1 MLGDA
6 YLMGYNKFGKD
17 TTMSLKRLVTL
28 IYLILIIAHLVV
40 PLALAQEAG
49 KEVLVVDVT
58 GPVTPI
64 MLGLI
69 ERSIAE
75 ADTRNA
81 EALVLRLDTPGGS
94 VELTQ
99 RIIQAMIAAD
109 VPIVVYVW
117 PPGGHA
123 ASAGTFITLAS
134 HVAAMAPRTSIGAAS
149 PIEGS
154 GADIDETLRAKIQNI
169 LVADIKGLADRR
181 GEKALEWA
189 EQAITEAK
197 AASADEALDL
207 GVIDF
212 VAKDL
217 DDLLKQVDGF
227 KVEVAGEEVA
237 LATADADVNF
247 LKSTAIEDFL
257 GIITNP
263 TIALLLISIGSLAI
277 VYEIANPGGYM
288 SGVIGVICLVIGLY
302 ALGQLPVN
310 YAGLALIL
318 LALALFGAE
327 FFVHSHGALTTGGVV
342 AFIIGALILFNTPEF
357 TYQLPLPSI
366 VGIPAAIVVILAFAV
381 RKAWQ
386 ARRAKPVTGQE
397 GLLGSVGT
405 VKVALEPE
413 GSVFI
418 WGERWQATSA
428 NGQPIPAGERVRV
441 TAIDGLHL
449 KVEKVA

>member
-1 MLGDA
+1 MIKQIKQLI
-6 YLMGYNKFGKD
+6 
-17 TTMSLKRLVTL
+17 SL
-28 IYLILIIAHLVV
+28 IYIILVAMHLLA
-40 PLALAQEAG
+40 PLALAQETD

-64 MLGLI
+64 MLSRI

-75 ADTRNA
+75 ADTRQA
-81 EALVLRLDTPGGS
+81 EALIIRLDTPGGS

-99 RIIQAMIAAD
+99 RIIQALIAAD
-109 VPIVVYVW
+109 VPVVVYIW

-123 ASAGTFITLAS
+123 ASAGTFITLAG

-149 PIEGS
+149 PIDGS

-169 LVADIKGLADRR
+169 LVADIKGLANRR
-181 GEKALEWA
+181 GEKALAWA

-212 VAKDL
+212 IAPDL
-217 DDLLKQVDGF
+217 DDLLKQMDGF
-227 KVEVAGEEVA
+227 KVEVSGDEVI
-237 LATADADVNF
+237 LATADVQVNF
-247 LKSTAIEDFL
+247 LEATTVEELLSIL
-257 GIITNP
+257 TNP
-263 TIALLLISIGSLAI
+263 TIALFLISIGGLAI

-327 FFVHSHGALTTGGVV
+327 FFVHSHGALTAGGMA
-342 AFIIGALILFNTPEF
+342 AFIIGALILFNTDEF
-357 TYQLPLPSI
+357 TYQLPWPSI
-366 VGIPAAIVVILAFAV
+366 IGIPVAIAAVLAFAV

-386 ARRAKPVTGQE
+386 ARRTKPVTGQE
-397 GLLGSVGT
+397 GLIGAFGT

-413 GSVFI
+413 GSVFV

-428 NGQPIPAGERVRV
+428 SGQTIPVGERVKV
-441 TAIDGLHL
+441 TAIEGLHL
-449 KVEKVA
+449 KVEKAA

>member
-1 MLGDA
+1 MIKQIKQLLG
-6 YLMGYNKFGKD
+6 
-17 TTMSLKRLVTL
+17 L
-28 IYLILIIAHLVV
+28 IYIILIAMHLLV
-40 PLALAQEAG
+40 PLTLAQETG

-75 ADTRNA
+75 ADTRRA
-81 EALVLRLDTPGGS
+81 EALIIRLDTPGGS

-99 RIIQAMIAAD
+99 RIIQAIIAAD
-109 VPIVVYVW
+109 VPVVVYVW

-123 ASAGTFITLAS
+123 ASAGTFITLAG

-149 PIEGS
+149 PIDGS

-181 GEKALEWA
+181 GEKALAWA

-212 VAKDL
+212 IAPDL
-217 DDLLKQVDGF
+217 DDLLKQMDGF
-227 KVEVAGEEVA
+227 KIEVSGKEVT
-237 LATADADVNF
+237 LATADAQVNS
-247 LKSTAIEDFL
+247 LEATMVEELLSIL
-257 GIITNP
+257 TNP
-263 TIALLLISIGSLAI
+263 TIALFLISIGGLAI
-277 VYEIANPGGYM
+277 IYELANPTGYM
-288 SGVIGVICLVIGLY
+288 SGVIGVICMVIGLY

-310 YAGLALIL
+310 YAGLALVL

-327 FFVHSHGALTTGGVV
+327 FFVHSHGALTAGGMVS
-342 AFIIGALILFNTPEF
+342 FIIGALILFNTDEF
-357 TYQLPLPSI
+357 TYQLPWPSI
-366 VGIPAAIVVILAFAV
+366 IGIPAAIAGVLAFAV

-386 ARRAKPVTGQE
+386 ARQVRPVTGQE
-397 GLLGSVGT
+397 GLIGALGT
-405 VKVALEPE
+405 VRVALEPE
-413 GSVFI
+413 GSVFV

-428 NGQPIPAGERVRV
+428 SGQSIPAGERVKV
-441 TAIDGLHL
+441 MAIEGLHL
-449 KVEKVA
+449 KVEKI

>member
-1 MLGDA
+1 M
-6 YLMGYNKFGKD
+6 
-17 TTMSLKRLVTL
+17 MSLKRLVTL
-28 IYLILIIAHLVV
+28 VYFILVVAHLAA
-40 PLALAQEAG
+40 PLALAQEAD
-49 KEVLVVDVT
+49 KEVLVVDLT

-69 ERSIAE
+69 ERSIVE

-94 VELTQ
+94 VDLTKS
-99 RIIQAMIAAD
+99 IIQAMIASD

-123 ASAGTFITLAS
+123 ASAGTFITLAG

-149 PIEGS
+149 PIEGG

-212 VAKDL
+212 VARDL
-217 DDLLKQVDGF
+217 DDLLEQMDGF

-237 LATADADVNF
+237 LATADAELNF
-247 LKSTAIEDFL
+247 LEITAVEELLSIL
-257 GIITNP
+257 TNP
-263 TIALLLISIGSLAI
+263 TIALFLISIGGLAI

-288 SGVIGVICLVIGLY
+288 SGIVGVICLMIGLY

-310 YAGLALIL
+310 YAGLGLIL

-342 AFIIGALILFNTPEF
+342 AFIVGALILFNTDEF
-357 TYQLPLPSI
+357 TYQLPWPSI
-366 VGIPAAIVVILAFAV
+366 VGIPAAIAVILAFAV

-397 GLLGSVGT
+397 GLLGSIGT

-428 NGQPIPAGERVRV
+428 NGQPIPAGERIKV